1 MNGIR
6 LMPFVQSGIS
16 MDYMDYSRNSFAQKK
31 VYLSRRPAGRDT
43 ERPVSFSSNEVS
55 FSSDN
60 NKVSFFSDEFLPE
73 KNTAKNNA
81 AVSFSSETRHSLNT
95 ASGKSQLSEKK
106 INGNTSADGASRNSF
121 SASGRSGRS
130 RRRKAFLLRSVLLAV
145 ILAGMTA
152 GFQIMTRASSRPEQ
166 QTWKYYTTVTIP
178 YGEDFHAIVYTYR
191 DRTAYPEENDYIR
204 EICDINGLPYRE
216 GEVPDLSPG
225 TKIVIPY
232 YSTEKK

>member
-16 MDYMDYSRNSFAQKK
+16 MDYMDYNYMDNKRNSFAQKK
-31 VYLSRRPAGRDT
+31 VYLSRRPAGKDT
-43 ERPVSFSSNEVS
+43 ERPVSFSSNAVS
-55 FSSDN
+55 YENNTAEN
-60 NKVSFFSDEFLPE
+60 NK
-73 KNTAKNNA
+73 AI
-81 AVSFSSETRHSLNT
+81 SFSSETKHSMNT
-95 ASGKSQLSEKK
+95 ASGESLLSELSEKK
-106 INGNTSADGASRNSF
+106 ISGNKPADCSSGNHF

-145 ILAGMTA
+145 IFAGMTA

-166 QTWKYYTTVTIP
+166 QTWKYYTAVTIP
-178 YGEDFHAIVYTYR
+178 YGEDLHAIVYTYR

>member
-6 LMPFVQSGIS
+6 LMPFVQSGIT

-43 ERPVSFSSNEVS
+43 ERPVSFSSNAVS
-55 FSSDN
+55 FSSDA
-60 NKVSFFSDEFLPE
+60 VSAE
-73 KNTAKNNA
+73 KKTVKNNT
-81 AVSFSSETRHSLNT
+81 AVSFSSETKHSVNT
-95 ASGKSQLSEKK
+95 ASGESPLSEKK
-106 INGNTSADGASRNSF
+106 INGNTPTDCDSGKNF

-130 RRRKAFLLRSVLLAV
+130 RRRKAFLLRSVLLAI
-145 ILAGMTA
+145 ILAGTTA

-178 YGEDFHAIVYTYR
+178 YGEDLHAIVYTYR

-216 GEVPDLSPG
+216 GEIPDLSPG

>member
-1 MNGIR
+1 M
-6 LMPFVQSGIS
+6 
-16 MDYMDYSRNSFAQKK
+16 
-31 VYLSRRPAGRDT
+31 
-43 ERPVSFSSNEVS
+43 
-55 FSSDN
+55 
-60 NKVSFFSDEFLPE
+60 
-73 KNTAKNNA
+73 
-81 AVSFSSETRHSLNT
+81 NT
-95 ASGKSQLSEKK
+95 ASGESPLSEKK
-106 INGNTSADGASRNSF
+106 INGNTPADCDSGNTF

-130 RRRKAFLLRSVLLAV
+130 RRRKAFLLRSVLLAI
-145 ILAGMTA
+145 ILAGTTA

-178 YGEDFHAIVYTYR
+178 YGEDLHAIVYTYR

-216 GEVPDLSPG
+216 GEIPDLSPG

>member
-6 LMPFVQSGIS
+6 LMPFVQSGIT
-16 MDYMDYSRNSFAQKK
+16 MDYSRNSFAQKK

-43 ERPVSFSSNEVS
+43 ERPVSFSSNAVSFSSNAVS
-55 FSSDN
+55 FSSDA
-60 NKVSFFSDEFLPE
+60 VSAE
-73 KNTAKNNA
+73 KKTVKNNT
-81 AVSFSSETRHSLNT
+81 AVSFSSETKHSVNT
-95 ASGKSQLSEKK
+95 ASGESPLSEKK
-106 INGNTSADGASRNSF
+106 INGNTPADCDSGKNF

-130 RRRKAFLLRSVLLAV
+130 RRRKAFLLRSVLLAI
-145 ILAGMTA
+145 ILAGTTA

-178 YGEDFHAIVYTYR
+178 YGEDLHAIVYTYR

-216 GEVPDLSPG
+216 GEIPDLSPG